1 MKQAIPLTKETALIP
16 VNKKSDSLKTTVP
29 KWLIEAFALKRG
41 DKITWIYSPQKNSV
55 SIEIPAPTGNKGGG
69 V

>member
-1 MKQAIPLTKETALIP
+1 MKQAIPFTKEKALIP
-16 VNKKSDSLKTTVP
+16 VNNKCDSLKTTVP
-29 KWLIEAFALKRG
+29 KWLIEAFALKKG

-55 SIEIPAPTGNKGGG
+55 SIEIPISSGNEGGG